1 MSRKRHKP
9 EEIVS
14 KLRQVDVLIAQGTPV
29 ADAVRSIG
37 VTEVAPRRTA
47 GWGDLLHLAGGQSCD
62 RELEAPLQHGPAPCL
77 AGLQT
82 SRSGGVRAGLRR
94 LAGSAGSTGSA
105 G

>member
-37 VTEVAPRRTA
+37 VTEVGFGTSCWMGRSSTLCGKRR
-47 GWGDLLHLAGGQSCD
+47 S
-62 RELEAPLQHGPAPCL
+62 
-77 AGLQT
+77 
-82 SRSGGVRAGLRR
+82 SSRAGDVTCMKGDRSR
-94 LAGSAGSTGSA
+94 VVHSIGSSGVN
-105 G
+105 